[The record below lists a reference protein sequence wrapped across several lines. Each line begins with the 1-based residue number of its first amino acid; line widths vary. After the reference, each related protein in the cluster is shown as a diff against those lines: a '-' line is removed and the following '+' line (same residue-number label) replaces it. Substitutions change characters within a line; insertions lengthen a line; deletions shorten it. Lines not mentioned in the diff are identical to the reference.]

1 MFAMGIGSTRS
12 VAETSA
18 WRLAGLG
25 LVLLLALLAPDPAGA
40 QNAPA
45 ANAFQVSDVAV
56 DATAASAAAARD
68 VAMNQGHRKAF
79 DRLIRRLVPRGS
91 VSSVPNQSDAAIS
104 DLVSS
109 VQVATERA
117 STTRYIANLTFRFR
131 PERVRQ
137 MLVSAGV
144 PMAEARAMPK
154 LVLPVYQDKG
164 TPVLWEE
171 ANPWWDAWDA
181 VEFDPEALVP
191 LILPTGDAAD
201 QGVLTAAQAAGS
213 DASRM
218 LALARR
224 YGASE
229 VLVAEATRSGPN
241 KVDLT
246 LRSLGGAGETTV
258 VESVT
263 GSGDEAALFK
273 DAATRAVA
281 RLEEDWK
288 RNQSV
293 RFDSQERLSVQI
305 PLDGSLQS
313 WVGIRN
319 RLTQA
324 SVIQRVEVTSI
335 SRMDAQVVLHYFG
348 GADQLVA
355 ALAQRNLELIQANGF
370 WTLRPRGGG

>member
-1 MFAMGIGSTRS
+1 MGIGSTRS
-12 VAETSA
+12 VAKTSV
-18 WRLAGLG
+18 WSMAGLG
-25 LVLLLALLAPDPAGA
+25 LALLLCALIAPPVQA
-40 QNAPA
+40 QNNAPA

-79 DRLIRRLVPRGS
+79 DRLIRRLVPRSS
-91 VSSVPNQSDAAIS
+91 VSAVPNQSDAAIS

-131 PERVRQ
+131 PDRVRQ

-144 PMAEARAMPK
+144 PMAEGRATPK
-154 LVLPVYQDKG
+154 LVLPLYQDQG

-171 ANPWWDAWDA
+171 SNPWWNAWDV
-181 VEFDPEALVP
+181 VEFDREALVP

-201 QGVLTAAQAAGS
+201 QGVLTAAQATGS
-213 DASRM
+213 DTSRM

-229 VLVAEATRSGPN
+229 VVVAEATRSGPN

-258 VESVT
+258 VETVT

-348 GADQLVA
+348 SADQLVA
-355 ALAQRNLELIQANGF
+355 ALAQRNMELTQANGF

>member
-1 MFAMGIGSTRS
+1 MGIGGARMGSGTALLRT
-12 VAETSA
+12 VG
-18 WRLAGLG
+18 AGL
-25 LVLLLALLAPDPAGA
+25 LLLLALLAPGLATA
-40 QNAPA
+40 QTAPA
-45 ANAFQVSDVAV
+45 ANTFQVSDVAV

-68 VAMNQGHRKAF
+68 VALNQGHRKAF
-79 DRLIRRLVPRGS
+79 DRLVRRLVPRGS
-91 VSSVPNQSDAAIS
+91 VSAVPNQSDAAIS

-109 VQVATERA
+109 VQVQTERA
-117 STTRYIANLTFRFR
+117 STTRYIANFTFRFR
-131 PERVRQ
+131 PDRVRQ

-144 PMAEARAMPK
+144 PMTEGRAGPR
-154 LVLPVYQDKG
+154 LVLPLYQDKG

-191 LILPTGDAAD
+191 LILPTGDVAD
-201 QGVLTAAQAAGS
+201 QGVVTAAQAAGNDS
-213 DASRM
+213 SRM

-224 YGASE
+224 YGASD
-229 VLVAEATRSGPN
+229 VLVAEAIRSGPN

-246 LRSLGGAGETTV
+246 LRTLGGSGETTV

-263 GSGDEAALFK
+263 GSGDEATLFRE
-273 DAATRAVA
+273 AAARAVA
-281 RLEEDWK
+281 RLEDDWK

-313 WVGIRN
+313 WISVRN
-319 RLTQA
+319 RLSQA
-324 SVIQRVEVTSI
+324 TVIQRVEVTSI

-348 GADQLVA
+348 SADQLSA
-355 ALAQRNLELIQANGF
+355 ALAQRNLELMQANGF
-370 WTLRPRGGG
+370 WTLRSRGGS